1 MASIVYLDSSALLKL
16 VAKEPE
22 STALRRYWQLLGR
35 RVSSALARAEVLR
48 AAYGIG
54 PEPLLRARDVL
65 RRLDLL
71 TIDEELLERAAFL
84 EPLTLRTLDAI
95 HLASALALG
104 SELEEVVTYDK
115 RMAEAA
121 LGLGLRVV
129 APR

>member
-1 MASIVYLDSSALLKL
+1 MTSIVYLDSSALLKL

-22 STALRRYWQLLGR
+22 STALRRYWQSLGQR
-35 RVSSALARAEVLR
+35 MSSALARAEVLR
-48 AAYGIG
+48 AAHAIG
-54 PEPLLRARDVL
+54 PEPLLMARDVL
-65 RRLDLL
+65 RRVNLL

-95 HLASALALG
+95 HLASALAVG

-121 LGLGLRVV
+121 RGLGLRVV